1 MAPTMKKYAISLGNR
16 TNMFKPRVNRT
27 KEIQSRV
34 HTNGIRP
41 FVQLESSWVF
51 HLELDFLGQEVE
63 GVLVLFLQLTVKST
77 LS

>member
-1 MAPTMKKYAISLGNR
+1 MAPTMKKSAISLGNR

-41 FVQLESSWVF
+41 FVQLESPWVF
-51 HLELDFLGQEVE
+51 HLELDLLGQGAED
-63 GVLVLFLQLTVKST
+63 VLVFFLELAVKSA